1 MRSVFLMS
9 DKEIFDVHSLPAA
22 QFAKSMGL
30 PNTPRIKFTK
40 VFYFIFIWIFLKI
53 SLKKNILVTL
63 LLKIG
68 TKER

>member
-40 VFYFIFIWIFLKI
+40 VFYFIFI
-53 SLKKNILVTL
+53 
-63 LLKIG
+63 
-68 TKER
+68 